1 MKKLLAIIIL
11 SMLSG
16 CAAMDAYFMA
26 KFDQNEYQLINDIR
40 SLAQIS
46 SEFCSNQQQMI
57 PVVDKI
63 YLKNIEFKN
72 YAEFIPENK
81 PTIKLAESLLDITKP
96 LHERYHKTEKIS
108 EAYCKQKMEVLSNAA
123 TVIAQTIG
131 SKPR

>member
-1 MKKLLAIIIL
+1 MKKNLAIFMITL
-11 SMLSG
+11 LPS
-16 CAAMDAYFMA
+16 CAAYDAYFMA

-46 SEFCSNQQQMI
+46 SEFCSNQQQMVPI
-57 PVVDKI
+57 VDRI
-63 YLKNIEFKN
+63 YLKSIEFKN

-81 PTIKLAESLLDITKP
+81 ASIKLSESLIDLTEP
-96 LHERYHKTEKIS
+96 LHVRYHKTEKIS
-108 EAYCKQKMEVLSNAA
+108 EAYCKQKMDILKNAA